1 MDKLERE
8 LKRDAERIRV
18 EVTPELRAR
27 IDASLHV
34 ERIKR
39 RDTRPGRPGGNFW
52 WFSGLTGVAA
62 TLIVV
67 ILIDRGHEATQPVT
81 GEPPATVVVVP
92 DSDRLD
98 IQLQPLD
105 VRNADFTE
113 PLEDE
118 LAKLKSDLEKAR
130 DEVERDIRFSF

>member
-8 LKRDAERIRV
+8 LKRDAERIRA
-18 EVTPELRAR
+18 EVTPELRTR
-27 IDASLHV
+27 IDASLHA
-34 ERIKR
+34 ERIER
-39 RDTRPGRPGGNFW
+39 RDTRPGRPGGYFW

-67 ILIDRGHEATQPVT
+67 VLIDRGRDATQPAT
-81 GEPPATVVVVP
+81 GEAPAIMVVVP
-92 DSDRLD
+92 DSGSLD